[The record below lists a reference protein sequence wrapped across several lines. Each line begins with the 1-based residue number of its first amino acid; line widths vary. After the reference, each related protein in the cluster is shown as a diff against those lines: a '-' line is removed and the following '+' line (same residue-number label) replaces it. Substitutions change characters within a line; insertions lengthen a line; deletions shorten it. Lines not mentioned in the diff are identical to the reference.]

1 MNSMCDDILTMRIGL
16 RFHVFLSEEFFLC
29 VCVFLTFYQTKEQK
43 SSVFSLAD
51 KGRLYKQ
58 FKKVSEEV
66 SSSILSTLAPKYH

>member
-16 RFHVFLSEEFFLC
+16 RFHVFLSEEFF
-29 VCVFLTFYQTKEQK
+29 FLTLYQTKGQK
-43 SSVFSLAD
+43 SSGFSLAD
-51 KGRLYKQ
+51 KGRRLYKQ